1 MLKSQSTISKIVSA
15 LRIVKPRMRKRF
27 MLIYF
32 LLESPSLLLCLLLI
46 NFISTNTSGV
56 WSLWLP
62 EHMLHK
68 YFPSQFIWEVFFHA
82 RISSQ
87 PLFHLKNPT
96 MQDFYRSF
104 NRDCELVSQ
113 LPIILILQYVFIR
126 MSIASYV
133 FRIVYCGL
141 MGRQYVEC
149 FAYDGLSDTDRKEK
163 PVCQEKDSINPAGF
177 KLTGYFFVHF
187 QNKNL
192 EKE

>member
-1 MLKSQSTISKIVSA
+1 MKATMEKTIKYRNIG
-15 LRIVKPRMRKRF
+15 I
-27 MLIYF
+27 F
-32 LLESPSLLLCLLLI
+32 LSPFL
-46 NFISTNTSGV
+46 
-56 WSLWLP
+56 
-62 EHMLHK
+62 
-68 YFPSQFIWEVFFHA
+68 
-82 RISSQ
+82 
-87 PLFHLKNPT
+87 
-96 MQDFYRSF
+96 
-104 NRDCELVSQ
+104 
-113 LPIILILQYVFIR
+113 IILILQYVFIR

-149 FAYDGLSDTDRKEK
+149 FVYDGLSDTDRKEK